1 MENNVENLEKKS
13 LVKNSKEFR
22 FFKKIT
28 ALPYLLVLLAMLM
41 PMANVS
47 CSFDETKTKPILEV
61 SVYDLAT
68 GVDLDESLDSS
79 AAKQL
84 HGMIDK
90 NKATK
95 AKFLAMMP
103 DFPKMSA
110 MPYLWGIA
118 VAVFLA
124 AVFAFVTPLGSLTM
138 GILAMFSLWAFLSQL
153 GALSASLGIPMLSV
167 NPGVGIYAAS
177 VLILIGTAM
186 NLAAIIRPMIE
197 EFKAKKKT
205 VDGRK

>member
-1 MENNVENLEKKS
+1 MENNVERIEKKNDI
-13 LVKNSKEFR
+13 KNSKEFK

-28 ALPYLLVLLAMLM
+28 ALPYLLVLLALLM

-47 CSFDETKTKPILEV
+47 CSLNDTKAKPILEV

-68 GVDLDESLDSS
+68 GVNLDASLDSS
-79 AAKQL
+79 AARQL

-90 NKATK
+90 NKATQD
-95 AKFLAMMP
+95 KFLAIMP
-103 DFPKMSA
+103 DFPKMSS

-118 VAVFLA
+118 AAVLLA

-138 GILAMFSLWAFLSQL
+138 GMLAMFSMWAFLSQL

-167 NPGVGIYAAS
+167 DPGVGIYAAS
-177 VLILIGTAM
+177 ALILIGTAM
-186 NLAAIIRPMIE
+186 NLASIIRPMVE
-197 EFKAKKKT
+197 EFKAKKKQ
-205 VDGRK
+205 